1 LHPKL
6 KRKKPKNLM
15 AITAQDVNKLRQMTG
30 MGMMDCKQALTDA
43 QGDFDKAIE
52 LLRKKGEKISAKR
65 ADNETKEGV
74 VMIYTNEAQNEGIM
88 FAFNCETESVAKNAE
103 FNEIANRI
111 LQTAIAHKPETI
123 EALMALQSDGKT
135 LQEYITNYMG
145 KVGEKI
151 LVTAYTYLKSEKVVS
166 YLHSNNK
173 LGVLIALEG
182 TNGIDA
188 VSVGKDLAM
197 QIAAM
202 NPIAVDREGIPQHIL
217 DKELEIGMEQAR
229 NEGKPENMLEKIA
242 MGKVNKFV
250 KESTLLNQ
258 EFVRDNSKT
267 VAQYLES
274 ISKNLKVK
282 TFKRFSTN

>member
-1 LHPKL
+1 
-6 KRKKPKNLM
+6 M

-43 QGDFDKAIE
+43 QGDFEKAIE

-74 VMIYTNEAQNEGIM
+74 VMIYTNDAQNEGIM
-88 FAFNCETESVAKNAE
+88 FALNCETESVAKNAE
-103 FNEIANRI
+103 FNEVAHRI
-111 LQTAIAHKPETI
+111 LQTAIAHKPATI
-123 EALMALQSDGKT
+123 EDLMQLQSDGKT
-135 LQEYITNYMG
+135 LQEYINDYMG

-151 LVTAYTYLKSEKVVS
+151 LVTAYAYLQSEKVVS

-182 TNGIDA
+182 TEGVDA

-202 NPIAVDREGIPQHIL
+202 NPIAVDRADVPQNIL

-242 MGKVNKFV
+242 MGKVNKFI

-258 EFVRDNSKT
+258 DFVKDSSKT

-274 ISKNLKVK
+274 VSKNLKVV
-282 TFKRFSTN
+282 TFKRISTN

>member
-1 LHPKL
+1 
-6 KRKKPKNLM
+6 M

-43 QGDFDKAIE
+43 EGDFDKAIE

-74 VMIYTNEAQNEGIM
+74 VMIYTNDAQNEGII
-88 FAFNCETESVAKNAE
+88 FALNCETESVAKNTE

-111 LQTAIAHKPETI
+111 LQAAIAHKPATTED
-123 EALMALQSDGKT
+123 LMQLQSDGKA
-135 LQEYITNYMG
+135 LQEYVTDYVG

-151 LVTAYTYLKSEKVVS
+151 LVTAYAYLQSEKVVS
-166 YLHSNNK
+166 YLHSNSK

-182 TNGIDA
+182 TNGVDA

-202 NPIAVDREGIPQHIL
+202 NPIAVDRSDIPQNIL

-229 NEGKPENMLEKIA
+229 NEGKPENMLEKIG

-258 EFVRDNSKT
+258 EFVKDGSKT
-267 VAQYLES
+267 VSQYLES
-274 ISKNLKVK
+274 VSKDLKVK

>member
-1 LHPKL
+1 
-6 KRKKPKNLM
+6 M

-30 MGMMDCKQALTDA
+30 MGMMDCKQALTEA
-43 QGDFDKAIE
+43 NGDFEKAIE
-52 LLRKKGEKISAKR
+52 FLRKKGEKISAKR

-74 VMIYTNEAQNEGIM
+74 VMIYTNDAQNEGIM

-103 FNEIANRI
+103 FNALAERI
-111 LQTAIAHKPETI
+111 MKEAIARKPDTI
-123 EALMALQSDGKT
+123 EQLMQLASEGRT
-135 LQEYITNYMG
+135 LQEYITDFIG

-151 LVTAYTYLKSEKVVS
+151 LVTAYAKVAGEKVIS

-173 LGVLIALEG
+173 LGVLVVLEG
-182 TNGIDA
+182 TNGVNYKEI
-188 VSVGKDLAM
+188 GKDLAM

-202 NPIAVDREGIPQHIL
+202 NPIAVDRADVPQHLL

-242 MGKVNKFV
+242 QGKVNKFI

-258 EFVRDNSKT
+258 EFVKDSSKT
-267 VAQYLES
+267 VAQYLQG
-274 ISKNLKVK
+274 ISKDLKVV
-282 TFKRFSTN
+282 TFKRISVA

>member
-1 LHPKL
+1 
-6 KRKKPKNLM
+6 M

-43 QGDFDKAIE
+43 EGDFDKAIE

-74 VMIYTNEAQNEGIM
+74 VMIYTNDAQNEGII
-88 FAFNCETESVAKNAE
+88 FALNCETESVAKNTE

-111 LQTAIAHKPETI
+111 LQAAIAHKPANTED
-123 EALMALQSDGKT
+123 LMQLQSEGKA
-135 LQEYITNYMG
+135 LQEYITDYIG

-151 LVTAYTYLKSEKVVS
+151 LVTAYAYLQSEKVIS
-166 YLHSNNK
+166 YLHSNCK
-173 LGVLIALEG
+173 LGVLISLTG
-182 TNGIDA
+182 TNGVDA

-202 NPIAVDREGIPQHIL
+202 NPIAVDKADIPQGIL

-229 NEGKPENMLEKIA
+229 NEGKPENMLEKIG

-258 EFVRDNSKT
+258 EFVKDASKT
-267 VAQYLES
+267 VSQYLES
-274 ISKNLKVK
+274 VSKNLNVK

>member
-1 LHPKL
+1 
-6 KRKKPKNLM
+6 M

-30 MGMMDCKQALTDA
+30 MGMMDCKQALTEA
-43 QGDFDKAIE
+43 NGDFEKAIE
-52 LLRKKGEKISAKR
+52 FLRKKGEKISAKR

-103 FNEIANRI
+103 FNALAERI
-111 LQTAIAHKPETI
+111 MKEAIAQKPDTI
-123 EALMALQSDGKT
+123 EQLMQLVSEGRT
-135 LQEYITNYMG
+135 LQEHITDFVG

-151 LVTAYTYLKSEKVVS
+151 LVTAYTKVTGEKVVS

-173 LGVLIALEG
+173 LGVLVVLQG
-182 TNGIDA
+182 TDGINYKEI
-188 VSVGKDLAM
+188 GKDLAM

-202 NPIAVDREGIPQHIL
+202 NPIAVDRADVPQHIL

-242 MGKVNKFV
+242 QGKVNKFI

-258 EFVRDNSKT
+258 EFVKDSSKT
-267 VAQYLES
+267 VAQYLQS
-274 ISKNLKVK
+274 ISKDLRVI
-282 TFKRFSTN
+282 TFKRIAVA

>member
-1 LHPKL
+1 
-6 KRKKPKNLM
+6 M

-30 MGMMDCKQALTDA
+30 MGMMDCKQALTEA
-43 QGDFDKAIE
+43 NGDFEKAIE
-52 LLRKKGEKISAKR
+52 FLRKKGEKISAKR

-103 FNEIANRI
+103 FNALAERI
-111 LQTAIAHKPETI
+111 MKEAIAQKPDTI
-123 EALMALQSDGKT
+123 EQLMQLTSEGRT
-135 LQEYITNYMG
+135 LQEYVTDFIG

-151 LVTAYTYLKSEKVVS
+151 LVTAYAKVAGEKVTS

-173 LGVLIALEG
+173 LGVLVVLEG
-182 TNGIDA
+182 TNGVDYKEI
-188 VSVGKDLAM
+188 GKDLAM

-202 NPIAVDREGIPQHIL
+202 NPIAVDRADVPQHIL

-242 MGKVNKFV
+242 QGKVNKFI

-258 EFVRDNSKT
+258 EFVKDSSKT
-267 VAQYLES
+267 VAQYLQG
-274 ISKNLKVK
+274 ISKDLKVV
-282 TFKRFSTN
+282 TFKRISVA

>member
-1 LHPKL
+1 
-6 KRKKPKNLM
+6 M

-30 MGMMDCKQALTDA
+30 MGMMDCKQALTEA
-43 QGDFDKAIE
+43 NGDFEKAIE
-52 LLRKKGEKISAKR
+52 FLRKKGEKISAKR

-103 FNEIANRI
+103 FNALAERI
-111 LQTAIAHKPETI
+111 MKEAIAQKPDTI
-123 EALMALQSDGKT
+123 EQLMQLTSEGRT
-135 LQEYITNYMG
+135 LQEYVTDFIG

-151 LVTAYTYLKSEKVVS
+151 LVTAYAKVAGEKVTS

-173 LGVLIALEG
+173 LGVLVVLEG
-182 TNGIDA
+182 TNGVDFKEI
-188 VSVGKDLAM
+188 GKDLAM

-202 NPIAVDREGIPQHIL
+202 NPIAVDRADVPQHIL

-242 MGKVNKFV
+242 QGKVNKFI

-258 EFVRDNSKT
+258 EFVKDSSKT
-267 VAQYLES
+267 VAQYLQG
-274 ISKNLKVK
+274 ISKDLKVV
-282 TFKRFSTN
+282 TFKRISVA

>member
-1 LHPKL
+1 
-6 KRKKPKNLM
+6 M

-43 QGDFDKAIE
+43 EGDFDKAIE

-74 VMIYTNEAQNEGIM
+74 VMIYTNDAQNEGII
-88 FAFNCETESVAKNAE
+88 FALNCETESVAKNTE
-103 FNEIANRI
+103 FNEIANRV
-111 LQTAIAHKPETI
+111 LQAAIAHKPATTE
-123 EALMALQSDGKT
+123 ELMQLQSEGKA
-135 LQEYITNYMG
+135 LQEYVTDYVG

-151 LVTAYTYLKSEKVVS
+151 LVTAYAYLQAEKVVS
-166 YLHSNNK
+166 YLHSNSK

-182 TNGIDA
+182 TEGVDA
-188 VSVGKDLAM
+188 ISVGKDLAM

-202 NPIAVDREGIPQHIL
+202 NPIAVDRGDIPQNVL

-229 NEGKPENMLEKIA
+229 NEGKPENMLEKIG

-258 EFVRDNSKT
+258 EFVKDGSKT

-274 ISKNLKVK
+274 VSKSLKVK

>member
-1 LHPKL
+1 
-6 KRKKPKNLM
+6 M

-30 MGMMDCKQALTDA
+30 MGMMDCKQALTEAD
-43 QGDFDKAIE
+43 GDFDKAIE
-52 LLRKKGEKISAKR
+52 ILRKKGEKISAKR

-74 VMIYTNEAQNEGIM
+74 VMIYTSDAQNEGIM

-103 FNEIANRI
+103 FNGLAERI
-111 LQTAIAHKPETI
+111 MKEAVAHKPSTA
-123 EALMALQSDGKT
+123 EALMQLSSDGKA
-135 LQEYITNYMG
+135 LQEYVTDFVG

-151 LVTAYTYLKSEKVVS
+151 LVTAYAHLQGEKVIS

-173 LGVLIALEG
+173 LGVLIALDG
-182 TNGIDA
+182 TNGVDA
-188 VSVGKDLAM
+188 VAVGKDLAM

-202 NPIAVDREGIPQHIL
+202 SPIAVDREDIPQSVL

-242 MGKVNKFV
+242 QGKVTKFV

-258 EFVRDNSKT
+258 EFVKDG
-267 VAQYLES
+267 
-274 ISKNLKVK
+274 SKNVKQHLEGMSKDLKVK
-282 TFKRFSTN
+282 TFKRISVI

>member
-1 LHPKL
+1 
-6 KRKKPKNLM
+6 M

-30 MGMMDCKQALTDA
+30 MGMMDCKQALTEA
-43 QGDFDKAIE
+43 NGDFEKAIE
-52 LLRKKGEKISAKR
+52 FLRKKGEKISAKR

-103 FNEIANRI
+103 FNALAERI
-111 LQTAIAHKPETI
+111 MKAAIAQKPDTI
-123 EALMALQSDGKT
+123 EQLMQLASDGRT
-135 LQEYITNYMG
+135 LQEYVTDFIG

-151 LVTAYTYLKSEKVVS
+151 LVTAYAKVAGEKVTS

-173 LGVLIALEG
+173 LGVLVVLEG
-182 TNGIDA
+182 TNGVDYKEI
-188 VSVGKDLAM
+188 GKDLAM

-202 NPIAVDREGIPQHIL
+202 NPIAVDRADVPQHIL

-242 MGKVNKFV
+242 QGKVNKFI

-258 EFVRDNSKT
+258 EFVKDSSKT
-267 VAQYLES
+267 VAQYLQG
-274 ISKNLKVK
+274 ISKDLKVVA
-282 TFKRFSTN
+282 FKRISVA